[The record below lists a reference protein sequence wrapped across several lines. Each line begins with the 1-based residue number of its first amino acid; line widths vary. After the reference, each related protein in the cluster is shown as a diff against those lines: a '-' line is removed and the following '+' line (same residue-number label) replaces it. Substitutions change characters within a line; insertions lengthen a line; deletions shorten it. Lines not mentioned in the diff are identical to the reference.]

1 MDAIY
6 LIPVLF
12 VGVCL
17 VLILVPFVKP
27 FKKVQK

>member
-17 VLILVPFVKP
+17 VLILVPSVKP